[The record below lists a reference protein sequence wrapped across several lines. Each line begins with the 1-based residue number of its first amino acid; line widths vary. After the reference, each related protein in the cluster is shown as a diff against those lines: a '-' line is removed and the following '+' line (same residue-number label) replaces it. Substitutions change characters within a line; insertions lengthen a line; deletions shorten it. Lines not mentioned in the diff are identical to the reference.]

1 MSRAKMRPLVAGLA
15 TLSVTLTV
23 VATVP
28 AAASAAQ
35 PSSCTPYMAYLV
47 PGTWETTATADPST
61 PAGLLGKVGAE
72 LEESYGSQITVI
84 YPNYSASAFDKGQ
97 TYASSEADGVQRLRG
112 LLEQCPD
119 SQNVLGGYSQGADV
133 AGDVAWQIGNGQGP
147 VEPGKID
154 AVGLVADPKQGN
166 APVAGPAPTGKGIA
180 GTRPGGFGKL
190 ADKVRQVCA
199 PGDLYCSTNSSEH
212 SFIAGLGQM
221 LGSSGN
227 GETAPTTT
235 TVAADITTGTTPTT
249 GSAATSPSDAQ
260 ALTSDY
266 SRTDV
271 PGTVGAATALNDQIA
286 ELQGQPAPA
295 SGGQASQIASLAA
308 LAGQLLETFTAV
320 ADTQQWVQ
328 TTPGADT
335 YLSNAKPG
343 TPAAQANSL
352 LSTFNAMD
360 VPAILSTTSSI
371 ASSLSQ
377 ALGSSPTVP
386 LAGTTTTSST
396 TPTTASSGAG
406 STTTP
411 SAASPTSE
419 RGEAGGAAA
428 VPTGEAVSV
437 SPTVPTGAGEG
448 SAPAW
453 QGTGALPTPQT
464 GGAAPDYAALGASTA
479 QLVAQ
484 VAPLNSADKT
494 ALTSAATVLGGLK
507 PEVLIGQGLNVVTAV
522 TSTDYRGIVAGL
534 QRLPQQIFTGDIPG
548 AHKTAGDLNNML
560 SPWVTMAAQIDF
572 KTAAKLVALIP
583 DPSGT
588 TQIASVVLGLLG
600 NLDIVRLARNVGQ
613 LQEVAWQ
620 VLESH
625 NLMALTQLLPI
636 GLDLASVALGVLE
649 PGAKMSPE
657 LLGAGA
663 TPEQQALATHSQGQD
678 MAGMFGSLTQ
688 LVSSQGA
695 QDLSKLVG
703 EGLTAATFYASN
715 AHGQYDKLIIDGKTA
730 LDWLYDFFREALGG

>member
-1 MSRAKMRPLVAGLA
+1 MAGLA

-28 AAASAAQ
+28 ATASAAQ

-47 PGTWETTATADPST
+47 PGTWETTATADPSK

-112 LLEQCPD
+112 LLEQCPE

-147 VEPGKID
+147 VDPDKID

-180 GTRPGGFGKL
+180 GTRPGGFGTL

-235 TVAADITTGTTPTT
+235 TVADTTTSTTPTT
-249 GSAATSPSDAQ
+249 GSAVTSPADAQ

-295 SGGQASQIASLAA
+295 SGGQASQIASLAS

-328 TTPGADT
+328 TTPGADK

-678 MAGMFGSLTQ
+678 MVGMFGSLTQ

>member
-1 MSRAKMRPLVAGLA
+1 MRPLVAGLA

-28 AAASAAQ
+28 ATASAAQ

-47 PGTWETTATADPST
+47 PGTWETTATADPSK

-112 LLEQCPD
+112 LLEQCPE

-147 VEPGKID
+147 VDPDKID

-180 GTRPGGFGKL
+180 GTRPGGFGTL

-235 TVAADITTGTTPTT
+235 TVADTTTSTTPTT
-249 GSAATSPSDAQ
+249 GSAVTSPADAQ

-295 SGGQASQIASLAA
+295 SGGQASQIASLAS

-328 TTPGADT
+328 TTPGADK

-453 QGTGALPTPQT
+453 QGTDALPTPQT